1 MKQIVILLISL
12 VFTSLIFAQSNS
24 LQEGNNCFAK
34 GDYACAI
41 AKYKEVMNL
50 QDERRKKIAGD
61 NLLQAEKC
69 FELLKIADI
78 AFINKDF
85 IKAKDYYQGVVNE
98 NAKDEYAKAKLNEI
112 KVLLITISVSKNA
125 TLFSSTGGTELV
137 YVTTNAD
144 SFSIGT
150 LPSWYS
156 VKRNDKTISIIC
168 SENLLDEERVDSLM
182 ITAGSKS
189 KIIIIR
195 QSKRDAN
202 AINVSNSNLSFNSSG
217 GKSEKIYVNSNSLK
231 FSVLLVPSWCSVQIH
246 KGYFIVTCNTNYETK
261 PRSDWFNLIVG
272 NKEFKIYVSQAGA
285 DSINTSIT
293 DNVIISPKTK
303 SKYFF
308 TNIGAVVNDP
318 KIIDNLM
325 VTMGGRKF
333 YVRVKLNPK
342 MIGKSDNYSTTY
354 LSNELE
360 ITNAGRINNFP
371 SASNSYYVVSDQLTS
386 NRQSV
391 TLGTSFGGETLRFYL
406 GGGYGE
412 RLNLWGLNINSYSNN
427 QTVGNFWAKN
437 INQSWK
443 GIEAESGFFLK
454 LGHFNI
460 MGGVSTILDSK
471 QNSPFFDF
479 HLGLGFSTR

>member
-1 MKQIVILLISL
+1 MKQIVVLLISL
-12 VFTSLIFAQSNS
+12 VFTSLTFAQSNS

-41 AKYKEVMNL
+41 AKYKEVINL

-61 NLLQAEKC
+61 NLMQAEKC
-69 FELLKIADI
+69 FELLRMADA
-78 AFINKDF
+78 AFSNKNF
-85 IKAKDYYQGVVNE
+85 SKAKEYYLSIVNE
-98 NAKDEYAKAKLNEI
+98 NPKDEYAKAQLNAI
-112 KVLLITISVSKNA
+112 KIELITLRVSKN
-125 TLFSSTGGTELV
+125 TILYFKSGGIETV
-137 YVTTNAD
+137 YVTTDAD
-144 SFSIGT
+144 SFSIGI
-150 LPSWYS
+150 LPSWCTLQKFQKYFTINCTENLS
-156 VKRNDKTISIIC
+156 DSERLGSFTISAGNKSQII
-168 SENLLDEERVDSLM
+168 N
-182 ITAGSKS
+182 
-189 KIIIIR
+189 IR
-195 QSKRDAN
+195 QSKEKEN
-202 AINVSNSNLSFNSSG
+202 KLSVSRTNLSFNSSG
-217 GKSEKIYVNSNSLK
+217 GNSEKIFVSKNSPLYSISL
-231 FSVLLVPSWCSVQIH
+231 LPYWCSVNTST
-246 KGYFIVTCNTNYETK
+246 GYFILLCNSNYDTK
-261 PRSDWFNLIVG
+261 SRSDSFKVMSG
-272 NKEFKIYVSQAGA
+272 NEEVKIYVSQAA
-285 DSINTSIT
+285 VESSIT
-293 DNVIISPKTK
+293 TIPDNVNHSPKTK

-460 MGGVSTILDSK
+460 MGGVSTIFDSK